1 MFDWLSWF
9 THMENTKPFVLVLF
23 SITFVFILYYVFS
36 NKDRSKRFESY
47 KNIPFEEDKDK
58 DEDEDEDGQS
68 KDIKD
73 EH

>member
-23 SITFVFILYYVFS
+23 SITFVLILFYVFS

-47 KNIPFEEDKDK
+47 KNIPFQENETS
-58 DEDEDEDGQS
+58 EYEDGQS

>member
-23 SITFVFILYYVFS
+23 SITFVLILLYVFT
-36 NKDRSKRFESY
+36 NRNRSKRLESY
-47 KNIPFEEDKDK
+47 KNIPFQDD
-58 DEDEDEDGQS
+58 DDEDGQS

-73 EH
+73 EQ

>member
-23 SITFVFILYYVFS
+23 SITFIFILIYVFS
-36 NKDRSKRFESY
+36 NKNRSKRFESY
-47 KNIPFEEDKDK
+47 KNIPFHEDEFPEDK
-58 DEDEDEDGQS
+58 DGQS

>member
-9 THMENTKPFVLVLF
+9 THMENTKPFVLVIF
-23 SITFVFILYYVFS
+23 SITFVLILFYVFS

-47 KNIPFEEDKDK
+47 KNIPFQENETSEDKN
-58 DEDEDEDGQS
+58 GQS

>member
-1 MFDWLSWF
+1 MFEWLSWF

-23 SITFVFILYYVFS
+23 SITFVFILIYVFS

-47 KNIPFEEDKDK
+47 KNIPFQENETSEDK
-58 DEDEDEDGQS
+58 DGQS

>member
-1 MFDWLSWF
+1 MFEWLSWF

-23 SITFVFILYYVFS
+23 SITFVLILLYVFS

-47 KNIPFEEDKDK
+47 KNIPFQENETSENK
-58 DEDEDEDGQS
+58 DGQS
-68 KDIKD
+68 KEIKD

>member
-23 SITFVFILYYVFS
+23 SITFVFILFYVFS

-47 KNIPFEEDKDK
+47 KNIPFEEDKD
-58 DEDEDEDGQS
+58 EDGES

>member
-1 MFDWLSWF
+1 MFEWLSWF

-23 SITFVFILYYVFS
+23 SITFVLILFYVFT

-47 KNIPFEEDKDK
+47 KNIPFQEK
-58 DEDEDEDGQS
+58 DEDGQS
-68 KDIKD
+68 KDRKD

>member
-9 THMENTKPFVLVLF
+9 THMENTKPFVLVVF
-23 SITFVFILYYVFS
+23 TITFVLILIYVFS

-47 KNIPFEEDKDK
+47 KNIPFQDD
-58 DEDEDEDGQS
+58 DEDGES

-73 EH
+73 EHRKK

>member
-9 THMENTKPFVLVLF
+9 THMENTKPFVLVIF
-23 SITFVFILYYVFS
+23 SITFVLILFYVFS

-47 KNIPFEEDKDK
+47 KNIPFQED
-58 DEDEDEDGQS
+58 ETSEDEDGQS